1 MSKSKSIIS
10 AAVGSAFAA
19 TLGLAPIAS
28 AAENPFAIQ
37 TLEKGYMVA
46 QAHTYDEDTKTGEGK
61 AGEGKCGEGKCGE
74 GKCGA
79 AMADTNKDGKI
90 SKEEWTKHH
99 DLMFERM
106 DSNKDGFIDKDEI
119 EKSKMKSG
127 KSGGDKSHGDK
138 KSY

>member
-10 AAVGSAFAA
+10 VAVGSAFAA
-19 TLGLAPIAS
+19 TLGFAPTAS

-46 QAHTYDEDTKTGEGK
+46 QAHTYDEDKKASEGK

-79 AMADTNKDGKI
+79 AMADANKDGKI
-90 SKEEWTKHH
+90 TKEEWTKHH
-99 DLMFERM
+99 DLMFEKM
-106 DSNKDGFIDKDEI
+106 DSNKDGAIDKDEVG
-119 EKSKMKSG
+119 KSKMKGG
-127 KSGGDKSHGDK
+127 KSGGDTSHGDK
-138 KSY
+138 KGY

>member
-1 MSKSKSIIS
+1 MSKNKSIIS

-19 TLGLAPIAS
+19 TLGFAPTAS

-37 TLEKGYMVA
+37 SLEKGYMVA
-46 QAHTYDEDTKTGEGK
+46 QAHTYDEDKKTGESK
-61 AGEGKCGEGKCGE
+61 AGE

-90 SKEEWTKHH
+90 TKEEWTKHH
-99 DLMFERM
+99 DLKFEQM
-106 DSNKDGFIDKDEI
+106 DSNKDGAIDKDEM
-119 EKSKMKSG
+119 EKSRMKSG

-138 KSY
+138 KGY